1 VETSF
6 DQILQ
11 TPIYNMVEAAHYA
24 RVPYQTLRYWA
35 KGRDSVPPLIALASN
50 EPPRLSF
57 MNLVECHILS
67 GMRREYNLSIVKVR
81 PALRNLIKLYPSLHP
96 LLDWHFETNR
106 VNLFVREPGDELID
120 LNNPEQKVLAE
131 ILEIN
136 IERIE
141 RDTKG
146 MYVFYPFV
154 EKRSRQEPK
163 IIMINPAIS
172 FGRPVISGTGIPT
185 AVIAS
190 RFHARDS
197 IRDLAEEYG
206 RTEKEVEEAIRWESR
221 AIAA

>member
-1 VETSF
+1 
-6 DQILQ
+6 
-11 TPIYNMVEAAHYA
+11 
-24 RVPYQTLRYWA
+24 
-35 KGRDSVPPLIALASN
+35 
-50 EPPRLSF
+50 
-57 MNLVECHILS
+57 
-67 GMRREYNLSIVKVR
+67 
-81 PALRNLIKLYPSLHP
+81 
-96 LLDWHFETNR
+96 
-106 VNLFVREPGDELID
+106 VREPGDELID
-120 LNNPEQKVLAE
+120 LNNPEQKVLTK

-141 RDTKG
+141 RNTKG

-172 FGRPVISGTGIPT
+172 FGRPVISGTGIST